1 MANRLFLAMMAR
13 VIRHGTLTLT
23 LPDGSTHRFGDGS
36 TPAVTARITDPG
48 LPGYILRNPEMAI
61 GDGYMNGTLT
71 FADDD
76 LHSFLHLIIL
86 NGKRSDAP
94 SLLRAVMAA
103 RKGVQVGRQWNTRLR
118 SRRNVAQHYDLT
130 PEFYALFLER
140 EMQYTCAYFATGTET
155 LEQAQ
160 AAKIAHIAAKLRLRP
175 GLRVLDIGCGW
186 GGLCLA
192 LARDHG
198 VHATGI
204 TLSHSQRDAA
214 EARARVEGLSDR
226 VSFRLQD
233 YRAVPDSFDRIVSV
247 GMMEHVGTPHYGA
260 YFTGIARM
268 LAPDG
273 VALIHSIGRSSPP
286 ADLSPWF
293 QTYIFPGGY
302 VPALSEVVPHIER
315 SGLILADLEVW
326 RGHYDRTLRHWQ
338 TRFDA
343 NLPRVRALY
352 DERFVRMWRYYLV
365 SAELS
370 FSLLHQVVFQMQL
383 TNSHAAV
390 PLTRDYLYP

>member
-1 MANRLFLAMMAR
+1 MANRPFLAMLTR
-13 VIRHGTLTLT
+13 VIRSGSLTLT

-36 TPAVTARITDPG
+36 VPAVTARITDPG
-48 LPGYILRNPEMAI
+48 LPGHILRNPEMAI

-71 FADDD
+71 FVHDD
-76 LHSFLHLIIL
+76 LHSFVHLIIL
-86 NGKRSDAP
+86 NGKRADAP
-94 SLLRAVMAA
+94 WLLRAVMAA
-103 RKGVQVGRQWNTRLR
+103 RKGVQVGRQWTPQFRA
-118 SRRNVAQHYDLT
+118 RRNVAHHYDLI
-130 PEFYALFLER
+130 PEFYALFLEPDL
-140 EMQYTCAYFATGTET
+140 QYTCAYFATGTET

-214 EARARVEGLSDR
+214 EARATAEGLADR
-226 VSFRLQD
+226 VAFRLQD

-247 GMMEHVGTPHYGA
+247 GMMEHVGTPHYGT

-293 QTYIFPGGY
+293 QKYIFPGGY

-338 TRFDA
+338 TRFEA
-343 NLPRVRALY
+343 SLPPVRALY

-365 SAELS
+365 SAELT

-383 TNSHAAV
+383 TNSQAAV
-390 PLTRDYLYP
+390 PRTRDYLYP